1 MTTNNE
7 FVLETEIP
15 HNQLIINTGGTN
27 TGIIFVPFG
36 SEVPSEI
43 TAAKALLR
51 SSSPRRAP
59 IGSGGD
65 GWVEKPDTGGA
76 IAPIGDPVFTMMICA
91 IIYAGIVA
99 LRRKILR
106 K

>member
-15 HNQLIINTGGTN
+15 HNQLISNTGGTH

-36 SEVPSEI
+36 SDVPSEI

-76 IAPIGDPVFTMMICA
+76 IAPIGDPVFAMMMCTVVYI
-91 IIYAGIVA
+91 GIRA
-99 LRRKILR
+99 CRKKLLR